1 MADETADTAFSRVGR
16 KGCSG
21 NTVMFPWRAAPHGT
35 PVTALLPEATARQR
49 FCPPKTPSQEERVQL
64 RDEGNEPCA
73 SDLGRKDI
81 PV

>member
-35 PVTALLPEATARQR
+35 PVTALLSRGHSETTLL
-49 FCPPKTPSQEERVQL
+49 PPKNTQP
-64 RDEGNEPCA
+64 GGKGAA
-73 SDLGRKDI
+73 S
-81 PV
+81 